1 MFLKKIFLSLSFL
14 FFSLNLS
21 AEYYGAGMLLYYKD
35 IEAQEVR
42 FIFGYDSESKNITWG
57 DLGGRC
63 DWRVD
68 RSFEHAAARFAYY
81 ATKGI
86 FIELEESLVDN
97 YERGIEFFRLKT
109 LGNFYV
115 RNPRLAYDLFFVEL
129 TEDEFDNF
137 TDSYDYLKE
146 FSELGDEYNRFS
158 NFAVVSG
165 SILRR
170 VVNETRENCTC
181 NVSTWNWVD
190 PLNSFG
196 SLILYDYPASITLNR
211 YVVTE
216 LKTAIEG
223 GIFDAIMSFEEE

>member
-97 YERGIEFFRLKT
+97 YERVCE
-109 LGNFYV
+109 
-115 RNPRLAYDLFFVEL
+115 
-129 TEDEFDNF
+129 EDVYF
-137 TDSYDYLKE
+137 TDEEVEVEYVNINGTISNTTEIQKVEQTRLICNQVKNGTKWIEVDEWLEYDYSVMKAGTYDVKLTATKKPQN
-146 FSELGDEYNRFS
+146 SVDW
-158 NFAVVSG
+158 
-165 SILRR
+165 
-170 VVNETRENCTC
+170 
-181 NVSTWNWVD
+181 VSTIAGAKLSDWAVWGTVENF
-190 PLNSFG
+190 S
-196 SLILYDYPASITLNR
+196 IYPVAQYRL
-211 YVVTE
+211 
-216 LKTAIEG
+216 
-223 GIFDAIMSFEEE
+223 